1 MKLADIMADM
11 KGEMG
16 QEWEKKGFQMPKF
29 DIGALKARTHKAP
42 VWVHFGAGNL
52 FRAFPAAVLQNV
64 LDTGFWT
71 PEHMTGASLWRKD
84 LISRLSTKRIG
95 PMTI

>member
-29 DIGALKARTHKAP
+29 DIGAM
-42 VWVHFGAGNL
+42 F
-52 FRAFPAAVLQNV
+52 FYEVLCLSLV
-64 LDTGFWT
+64 L
-71 PEHMTGASLWRKD
+71 
-84 LISRLSTKRIG
+84 
-95 PMTI
+95 

>member
-52 FRAFPAAVLQNV
+52 FRALERAGATFEDGGGAAA
-64 LDTGFWT
+64 GF
-71 PEHMTGASLWRKD
+71 GLRN
-84 LISRLSTKRIG
+84 I
-95 PMTI
+95 

>member
-52 FRAFPAAVLQNV
+52 FRAFPAAVEGMPPEV
-64 LDTGFWT
+64 LVQALERAGATFEDGGGAAAGF
-71 PEHMTGASLWRKD
+71 GLRN
-84 LISRLSTKRIG
+84 I
-95 PMTI
+95 